1 MILQYKLTARTL
13 AEGDEELVSGY
24 ENLSPFNDTISMS
37 THLDVV
43 WRATSAEQY
52 KPIFAAY
59 NARFEAQTACASRP
73 DYHP

>member
-24 ENLSPFNDTISMS
+24 ENLSSLYETIPVS
-37 THLDVV
+37 THLAAV
-43 WRATSAEQY
+43 WRTALAEQY
-52 KPIFAAY
+52 KTIFVAY
-59 NARFEAQTACASRP
+59 NAQFGAQPACASRP